1 MVEGAETT
9 RAELIALIPR
19 LRQYAL
25 AMTGN
30 RADGDDLVQD
40 VLERALTRLHQY
52 QADTRLDSWVYRIAQ
67 NCWIDHVRKVKSR
80 AKHVV
85 ADPDADAPGIDG
97 AAAMDATLT
106 LSKALAVLATLPEE
120 QRGVVVLVQVDGYS
134 YREASEILGVPEG
147 TVTSRLGRARAA
159 LNAQVFGEGA

>member
-1 MVEGAETT
+1 MVDAAEKT

-19 LRQYAL
+19 LRQFAL

-52 QADTRLDSWVYRIAQ
+52 EQGTRLDSWIYRIAQ
-67 NCWIDHVRKVKSR
+67 NCWIDHVRKLRSR
-80 AKHVV
+80 AKYVV

-97 AAAMDATLT
+97 AAAMNATLT

-120 QRGVVVLVQVDGYS
+120 QRVVVVLVQVDGYS
-134 YREASEILGVPEG
+134 YREAGEILGVPEG

-159 LNAQVFGEGA
+159 LNAQVFGESV

>member
-1 MVEGAETT
+1 MVDASEKT
-9 RAELIALIPR
+9 RVELIALIPR
-19 LRQYAL
+19 LRQFAL

-67 NCWIDHVRKVKSR
+67 NCWIDHVRKLKSR
-80 AKHVV
+80 AKLMIE
-85 ADPDADAPGIDG
+85 DPDADAPGIDG
-97 AAAMDATLT
+97 VAAMNASLT
-106 LSKALAVLATLPEE
+106 LSRALSVLSRLPEE
-120 QRGVVVLVQVDGYS
+120 QRVVVVLVQVDGYS

-159 LNAQVFGEGA
+159 LNAQVFGEGP

>member
-1 MVEGAETT
+1 MVDAAEST

-19 LRQYAL
+19 LRQFAL

-40 VLERALTRLHQY
+40 ALERALRRLHQFELG
-52 QADTRLDSWVYRIAQ
+52 TRLDSWVYRIAQ
-67 NCWIDHVRKVKSR
+67 NCWIDHVRKTRSR
-80 AKHVV
+80 ARLIT

-97 AAAMDATLT
+97 AAAMNATLT
-106 LSKALAVLATLPEE
+106 LSKALAVLASLPEE
-120 QRGVVVLVQVDGYS
+120 QRMVVVLVQVDGFS

-147 TVTSRLGRARAA
+147 TVTSRLSRARAA
-159 LNAQVFGEGA
+159 LNAEVLGARA